1 MNVLRMTLSVL
12 ITVVMLGH
20 LSNFPPDNTSAQW
33 GITAAFAD
41 GLDDTSPPEVLDID
55 DPFSRDLKRAA
66 DDATGGINFDAD
78 GLGIQDEE
86 ATGLDLLGAE
96 SRAAIIA
103 SKFRILG
110 VAVARRPDSNHI
122 YINPREELVSG
133 SKPLMNYLR
142 IGSHA
147 SIDDARQQA
156 INLKSSFG
164 EFLDA
169 SFVIRTSPNDTSS
182 DLDIGPFETI
192 IHAERYCDMMLVISY
207 GIVGDCY
214 VVQEFPGLES
224 RTSFSSSAMV
234 RYSANA
240 VDEVISETSVFD
252 LPAAANQMLT
262 IKEGT
267 VLGRGSTIATKIVP
281 SGIMVVDEIGT
292 VIKLPLNY
300 VPEDDFV
307 EAEKQNL
314 VIPTIPIEQE
324 ASPVPGAEPEKP
336 QTAAD
341 ILLNTD
347 EN

>member
-1 MNVLRMTLSVL
+1 MAFKQL
-12 ITVVMLGH
+12 IIGLIIAVGFLPM
-20 LSNFPPDNTSAQW
+20 
-33 GITAAFAD
+33 AAYAD

-66 DDATGGINFDAD
+66 EDVTGGINFKAD
-78 GLGIQDEE
+78 GLGIEDEE
-86 ATGLDLLGAE
+86 VTGLDLLGAE

-110 VAVARRPDSNHI
+110 IAVAQRPDSNHI
-122 YINPREELVSG
+122 YVNPREDIVSG

-147 SIDDARQQA
+147 DLDDARQQA
-156 INLKSSFG
+156 INLKSSYGPYF
-164 EFLDA
+164 DS
-169 SFVIRTSPNDTSS
+169 SFVIRTNANDTNA
-182 DLDIGPFETI
+182 DLDIGPFQSI
-192 IHAERYCDMMLVISY
+192 IHAERFCDMLLGITFGLVQ
-207 GIVGDCY
+207 DCY

-224 RTSFSSSAMV
+224 QVSFSSSAMV
-234 RYSANA
+234 RYSASA
-240 VDEVISETSVFD
+240 VQDVISETSVFD
-252 LPAAANQMLT
+252 LPGAANQMLT

-267 VLGRGSTIATKIVP
+267 TLGRGSTVATKIIP

-292 VIKLPLNY
+292 IIKLPLNY
-300 VPEDDFV
+300 VPEDEFV
-307 EAEKQNL
+307 EQESKAI

-324 ASPVPGAEPEKP
+324 TSPVPGAEPEPP

>member
-1 MNVLRMTLSVL
+1 MLIALSAP
-12 ITVVMLGH
+12 
-20 LSNFPPDNTSAQW
+20 LSAGQ
-33 GITAAFAD
+33 AD
-41 GLDDTSPPEVLDID
+41 GLDDTSPPDVLDID

-66 DDATGGINFDAD
+66 EDATGGINFDAD

-122 YINPREELVSG
+122 YVNPREDLVPG

-142 IGSHA
+142 IGSHPNLE
-147 SIDDARQQA
+147 DARQQA
-156 INLKSSFG
+156 INLKASFG
-164 EFLDA
+164 EYFDA
-169 SFVIRTSPNDTSS
+169 SFIIRTSPNDTNA
-182 DLDIGPFETI
+182 DLDIGPFMSI
-192 IHAERYCDMMLVISY
+192 IHAERYCDLML
-207 GIVGDCY
+207 GITFGLVDDCY
-214 VVQEFPGLES
+214 VVQEYPGLES

-234 RYSANA
+234 RYSAKA
-240 VDEVISETSVFD
+240 VDEVIGETQVFD
-252 LPAAANQMLT
+252 LPAAANQMIT

-267 VLGRGSTIATKIVP
+267 VLGRGSTIATKIIP

-292 VIKLPLNY
+292 IIKLPLNF
-300 VPEDDFV
+300 VPEDQFIETQDTGPIT
-307 EAEKQNL
+307 L
-314 VIPTIPIEQE
+314 PTIPIEEE

>member
-1 MNVLRMTLSVL
+1 MNRLRAFIVLLMTAFLSAA
-12 ITVVMLGH
+12 
-20 LSNFPPDNTSAQW
+20 P
-33 GITAAFAD
+33 AFAD

-66 DDATGGINFDAD
+66 DDVTGGINFNAE

-110 VAVARRPDSNHI
+110 VAVAQRPLSNQI
-122 YINPREELVSG
+122 YVNPREEIVSG

-142 IGSHA
+142 IGSHPNLE
-147 SIDDARQQA
+147 DARQQA
-156 INLKSSFG
+156 INLKASFG
-164 EFLDA
+164 QYFDA
-169 SFVIRTSPNDTSS
+169 SFIIRTSKGSTNA
-182 DLDIGPFETI
+182 DLDIGPFASI
-192 IHAERYCDMMLVISY
+192 IHAERYCDLMLGITY
-207 GIVGDCY
+207 GLVGDCY
-214 VVQEFPGLES
+214 VVQEYPGLES
-224 RTSFSSSAMV
+224 KTSFSSSAMV
-234 RYSANA
+234 RYSATA
-240 VDEVISETSVFD
+240 VDEVISDTSVFD
-252 LPAAANQMLT
+252 LPGAANQMLT

-267 VLGRGSTIATKIVP
+267 ILGRGSTIATKIIP

-300 VPEDDFV
+300 VPED
-307 EAEKQNL
+307 EYIETENTGPIAL
-314 VIPTIPIEQE
+314 PTIPIEQE
-324 ASPVPGAEPEKP
+324 ASPVPGAEEEKP

>member
-1 MNVLRMTLSVL
+1 MVLQRL
-12 ITVVMLGH
+12 IFSLLLVIGLM
-20 LSNFPPDNTSAQW
+20 PIPAY
-33 GITAAFAD
+33 AD

-66 DDATGGINFDAD
+66 DDVTGGINFDAE

-96 SRAAIIA
+96 SRAAVIA

-110 VAVARRPDSNHI
+110 IAVSRRPNSNHI
-122 YINPREELVSG
+122 YVNPREGLVSG
-133 SKPLMNYLR
+133 SKPLLNYLR
-142 IGSHA
+142 IGSHPTL
-147 SIDDARQQA
+147 DDARQQA
-156 INLKSSFG
+156 INLKSSYG
-164 EFLDA
+164 DYLDA
-169 SFVIRTSPNDTSS
+169 SFIIRTNADAGIT
-182 DLDIGPFETI
+182 DLDIGPFQSI
-192 IHAERYCDMMLVISY
+192 VHAERYCDMMLGISF
-207 GIVGDCY
+207 GLVSDCY

-224 RTSFSSSAMV
+224 QSSFSSSAMV
-234 RYSANA
+234 KYAASA

-252 LPAAANQMLT
+252 LPAAAGQMLT

-267 VLGRGSTIATKIVP
+267 VLGRGSTIATKIIP

-292 VIKLPLNY
+292 IIKLPLNY
-300 VPEDDFV
+300 VPEDEFV
-307 EAEKQNL
+307 ETEDQPII
-314 VIPTIPIEQE
+314 IPTIPIEQE
-324 ASPVPGAEPEKP
+324 ASPVPGAVEERP

>member
-1 MNVLRMTLSVL
+1 MMKLRVL
-12 ITVVMLGH
+12 IIL
-20 LSNFPPDNTSAQW
+20 LTSAFFMPH
-33 GITAAFAD
+33 AAYAD

-66 DDATGGINFDAD
+66 EDVTGGIAFNAD

-86 ATGLDLLGAE
+86 VTGLDLLGAE

-110 VAVARRPDSNHI
+110 IAVAKRPDSNHI
-122 YINPREELVSG
+122 YINPKEELVSG

-142 IGSHA
+142 IGSHP
-147 SIDDARQQA
+147 
-156 INLKSSFG
+156 NF
-164 EFLDA
+164 DA
-169 SFVIRTSPNDTSS
+169 SFIIRTSPDTKSA
-182 DLDIGPFETI
+182 DLDIGPFLSI
-192 IHAERYCDMMLVISY
+192 IHAERYCDLML
-207 GIVGDCY
+207 GITFGLVDDCY

-234 RYSANA
+234 RYSASA
-240 VDEVISETSVFD
+240 VDEVISDTSVFD
-252 LPAAANQMLT
+252 LPGAANQMIT

-292 VIKLPLNY
+292 VFKLPLNF
-300 VPEDDFV
+300 VPEDQYV
-307 EAEKQNL
+307 ESENSGPI
-314 VIPTIPIEQE
+314 VIPTIPIDNE
-324 ASPVPGAEPEKP
+324 ASPVPGAEEEKP

-347 EN
+347 ENQ

>member
-1 MNVLRMTLSVL
+1 MMKLRVL
-12 ITVVMLGH
+12 IIL
-20 LSNFPPDNTSAQW
+20 LTSAFFMPH
-33 GITAAFAD
+33 AAYAD

-66 DDATGGINFDAD
+66 EDVTGGIAFNAD

-86 ATGLDLLGAE
+86 VTGLDLLGAE

-110 VAVARRPDSNHI
+110 IAVAKRPDSNHI
-122 YINPREELVSG
+122 YINPKEELVSG

-142 IGSHA
+142 IGSHPNLE
-147 SIDDARQQA
+147 DARQQA

-164 EFLDA
+164 EYFDA
-169 SFVIRTSPNDTSS
+169 SFIIRTSPDTKSA
-182 DLDIGPFETI
+182 DLDIGPFLSI
-192 IHAERYCDMMLVISY
+192 IHAERYCDLML
-207 GIVGDCY
+207 GITFGLVDDCY
-214 VVQEFPGLES
+214 VVQEFPGIES

-234 RYSANA
+234 RYSASA
-240 VDEVISETSVFD
+240 VDEVISDTSVFD
-252 LPAAANQMLT
+252 LPGAANQMIT

-292 VIKLPLNY
+292 VFKLPLNF
-300 VPEDDFV
+300 VPEDQYV
-307 EAEKQNL
+307 ESENSGPI
-314 VIPTIPIEQE
+314 VIPTIPIDNE
-324 ASPVPGAEPEKP
+324 ASPVPGAEEEKP

-347 EN
+347 ENQ